1 MNIDNAIRILKRRIS
16 VAAMD
21 CDHAYKAALETAVS
35 FLERHTLHI
44 GDRVE
49 YYGNCIG
56 TILHP
61 DYMGDS
67 VVVLSESFPL
77 CPQVIKKIDV
87 IKTAD
92 QNDGIAKSLKEV
104 LKDLSEK
111 IFDGDID

>member
-16 VAAMD
+16 VMD
-21 CDHAYKAALETAVS
+21 YDHPYKEALETAVS
-35 FLERHTLHI
+35 FVEGHTFHI

-49 YYGNCIG
+49 YYGSNIG

-67 VVVLSESFPL
+67 VVVLSENLPL
-77 CPQVIKKIDV
+77 CPQVIKKSDV
-87 IKTAD
+87 IKTDD
-92 QNDGIAKSLKEV
+92 QNDGIAKSLKAV

-111 IFDGDID
+111 ILNGDID